1 MATITYELGK
11 PKLDKSRKV
20 SIVVS
25 HKGQRRRIPTNIV
38 LTDSDVSRSGKISSR
53 KIQKAIDDKINLLK
67 DKLYDL
73 EIDLLGKDVDID
85 WIFSHIIKESETL
98 DFFEYAEK
106 WIERS
111 TNKGKKNYSIMLNS
125 LERFNQ
131 CRKLPFSLIDYSF
144 LNRYKDYLDGHPRAQ
159 SLYLGNIRHL
169 FNEAIKEYNTD
180 DKKVITNNPFEKF
193 SIPKDMPNTK
203 NRVISEENLVKVFN
217 FKGTRRIGMA
227 RDCYIMSFCLMGM
240 NSVDMYE
247 CTQYKNGVLA
257 YDRAKTRD
265 KRADNAHIEIEV
277 PDVIKPLFKKYKG
290 TSRVF
295 DFYIKYSNSGSFNK
309 HINKGLHY
317 IADELGIPRFDFYS
331 ARHTWASIA
340 RNKLGIDKYT
350 IHEALNHVSDLD
362 ITDIYIQKDYTNINK
377 ANAKVVD
384 YLINLAENNI

>member
-384 YLINLAENNI
+384 YLLNLAGNNI